1 MDKGISGAHVAP
13 SSYFMKTP
21 PVQYSDSE
29 ARNKVEEFIAA
40 YAVSSKKKPAKKRGA
55 K

>member
-1 MDKGISGAHVAP
+1 
-13 SSYFMKTP
+13 MKTP

-29 ARNKVEEFIAA
+29 ARNEVEEFITAN
-40 YAVSSKKKPAKKRGA
+40 AVSVKKKPAKKRGS